1 MLALESVRVRTEG
14 RIARIVLERPPLNV
28 MNIAMMR
35 EINAVIEELGPEM
48 DFLVF
53 QGAGEKGFSAGA
65 EVTDHTPER
74 VEDMLRAFHGIFR
87 EIWSSRFITIA
98 AVHGYCLGGG
108 CELATFCDFVIA
120 TESAKFG
127 QPEIKLGCFPPM
139 AMVTFPRLIGMRAAV
154 DLILSGRTISA
165 REGVN
170 RQASQKNEGLS
181 AEIQRLR
188 AQLRSQGDDRER
200 AQRELEKLCGEAD
213 QLRAGRDSLR
223 QQLAALGGKLD
234 AQTAQIES
242 LERRAVG
249 AEMRLDATLK
259 RRTVAEKNVTKGNQP
274 DPSSDQA
281 PASQ

>member
-1 MLALESVRVRTEG
+1 MGSSLAHFETIDMLALESVRVRTEG
-14 RIARIVLERPPLNV
+14 RIARIMLERPPLNV

-65 EVTDHTPER
+65 EVSDHTPER
-74 VEDMLRAFHGIFR
+74 VEDMLHAFHGIFR
-87 EIWSSRFITIA
+87 DIWSSRFITIA

-139 AMVTFPRLIGMRAAV
+139 AMVTFPKLIGMRAAV

-165 REGVN
+165 RE
-170 RQASQKNEGLS
+170 A
-181 AEIQRLR
+181 QRLGLVSR
-188 AQLRSQGDDRER
+188 VVADS
-200 AQRELEKLCGEAD
+200 ELENTI
-213 QLRAGRDSLR
+213 
-223 QQLAALGGKLD
+223 AALLEELGALSPAVLGMARRTLWNAAGFDLESSLETVETFYLRDLMKTND
-234 AQTAQIES
+234 AQEGIRAF
-242 LERRAVG
+242 LEKRAPVWRG
-249 AEMRLDATLK
+249 K
-259 RRTVAEKNVTKGNQP
+259 
-274 DPSSDQA
+274 
-281 PASQ
+281 

>member
-14 RIARIVLERPPLNV
+14 RIARIMLERPPLNV

-65 EVTDHTPER
+65 EVADHTPER
-74 VEDMLRAFHGIFR
+74 VEDMLHAFHGIFR
-87 EIWSSRFITIA
+87 EIWSSRFITVA

-108 CELATFCDFVIA
+108 CELATFCDFVVA

-139 AMVTFPRLIGMRAAV
+139 AMITFPRLIGMRAAV

-165 REGVN
+165 RE
-170 RQASQKNEGLS
+170 
-181 AEIQRLR
+181 
-188 AQLRSQGDDRER
+188 
-200 AQRELEKLCGEAD
+200 AQRIGLISRVVADGELENAVAALLEELGA
-213 QLRAGRDSLR
+213 LSP
-223 QQLAALGGKLD
+223 AALGMARRTLWSAAGFDL
-234 AQTAQIES
+234 ESS
-242 LERRAVG
+242 LETVETFYLRDLMKTNDAREGIRAFL
-249 AEMRLDATLK
+249 EK
-259 RRTVAEKNVTKGNQP
+259 R
-274 DPSSDQA
+274 A
-281 PASQ
+281 PVWQGK

>member
-1 MLALESVRVRTEG
+1 MLALENVRVQTEG

-65 EVTDHTPER
+65 EVADHTPVR
-74 VEDMLRAFHGIFR
+74 VADMLHAFHGIFR

-120 TESAKFG
+120 AESAKFG

-165 REGVN
+165 GEAQHLGLVSRVVADNDLENAIAVLLEDLGALSPAVLGMARRTLWSAAGFDLESSLETVEEYYLRDLMETNDAREG
-170 RQASQKNEGLS
+170 
-181 AEIQRLR
+181 IR
-188 AQLRSQGDDRER
+188 AF
-200 AQRELEKLCGEAD
+200 LEK
-213 QLRAGRDSLR
+213 R
-223 QQLAALGGKLD
+223 
-234 AQTAQIES
+234 
-242 LERRAVG
+242 
-249 AEMRLDATLK
+249 
-259 RRTVAEKNVTKGNQP
+259 
-274 DPSSDQA
+274 A
-281 PASQ
+281 PAWQGK

>member
-14 RIARIVLERPPLNV
+14 RIARIMLERPPLNV

-65 EVTDHTPER
+65 EVSDHTPER
-74 VEDMLRAFHGIFR
+74 VEDMLHAFHGIFR

-139 AMVTFPRLIGMRAAV
+139 AMVTFPKLIGMRAAV

-165 REGVN
+165 RE
-170 RQASQKNEGLS
+170 A
-181 AEIQRLR
+181 QRLGLISR
-188 AQLRSQGDDRER
+188 VVADG
-200 AQRELEKLCGEAD
+200 ELENTI
-213 QLRAGRDSLR
+213 
-223 QQLAALGGKLD
+223 AALLEELGALSPAVLGMARRTLWNAAGFDLESSLKTVETFYLRDLMKTND
-234 AQTAQIES
+234 AQEGIRAF
-242 LERRAVG
+242 LEKRAPVWRG
-249 AEMRLDATLK
+249 K
-259 RRTVAEKNVTKGNQP
+259 
-274 DPSSDQA
+274 
-281 PASQ
+281 